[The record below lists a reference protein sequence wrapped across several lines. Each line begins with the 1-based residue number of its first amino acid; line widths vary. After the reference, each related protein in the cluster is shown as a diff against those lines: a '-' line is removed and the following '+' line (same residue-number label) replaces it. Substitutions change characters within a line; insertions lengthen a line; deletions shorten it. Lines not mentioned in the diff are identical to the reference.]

1 MPAALNNGVIPLES
15 RLTRRNPTAVHRL
28 RALLENVWASMVRH
42 PTFFRRSGSLP
53 DDASFVADQN
63 MIAKLQSR
71 LTETRTLFEKDLAG
85 FDFREQIAFRSP
97 RDQSYRA
104 LQSYRDKRMKTRDFY
119 EFAINSESEL
129 QELRGKNSSV
139 SMVGHVTRHGERQPD
154 FVKVI
159 LEHRCQLSRVV
170 SDLHAAVTFLLD
182 MIISL
187 LIGHLLVAA
196 SMKNTSG
203 GLLAF

>member
-1 MPAALNNGVIPLES
+1 
-15 RLTRRNPTAVHRL
+15 
-28 RALLENVWASMVRH
+28 MVRH

-63 MIAKLQSR
+63 MIAKLQTR
-71 LTETRTLFEKDLAG
+71 FTETRRLFKKDLTG
-85 FDFREQIAFRSP
+85 FDFREQLAFRSP
-97 RDQSYRA
+97 REQSYRA
-104 LQSYRDKRMKTRDFY
+104 LQSPRSKRMKARKLY
-119 EFAINSESEL
+119 EFATNSESEL
-129 QELRGKNSSV
+129 QELRGRNSSV
-139 SMVGHVTRHGERQPD
+139 SMVGHVARHGERQPD

-159 LEHRCQLSRVV
+159 LEQRCQLSRVG

-203 GLLAF
+203 GLVAF